1 MPFMLRCFIGT
12 SFCSLLII
20 PFMYINAKF
29 VNVLIPILISFG
41 LISLVRFYY
50 YHLRKNTV
58 STDELLSKVKKFP
71 VFIIVTLAI
80 SFMLKDFYPTNYI
93 YNEHD
98 LLYWSWVTNFHSI
111 DYSGSMQSQI
121 AWPMKFTSYHLFP
134 GMFIGYLNYLSPMQ
148 NLVGIILLKYI
159 VITLTLSL
167 LVISAFLRGRKK
179 SLPMVVSFAI
189 PFLLF
194 RNEIS
199 YNFLISN
206 YLATLI
212 ILIILWTMFNLD
224 LNNKNL
230 LIACLFLIL
239 SFSKFILF
247 PIGLILFC
255 FFYLRSPSKLSG
267 TCSTL
272 VIIISVLNLY
282 IWLFYPKS
290 KDSASIVLYNP
301 LDSNYFI
308 QTLKYVDWI
317 IDPALNFS
325 TGGLKYL
332 FAGFILAIYISKIF
346 LIFGFLFKKLVGKD
360 IENEDHSD
368 RFYFLIGVLIFMLI
382 SLFGYIFI
390 RVDSLG
396 IKHSA
401 HYLYFA
407 SVITFVFAGMFIY
420 KLSLSPT
427 KLGLMVVLSLVL
439 AIYSPYKISEDH
451 SLISHSRELND
462 GSIKISSLNEYD
474 FIKSNTITTHVQ
486 LQLQASIK
494 GQKLNCSNDKNDII
508 KSPIYLFLYHSKGNS
523 C

>member
-1 MPFMLRCFIGT
+1 
-12 SFCSLLII
+12 
-20 PFMYINAKF
+20 MYINAKL
-29 VNVLIPILISFG
+29 VNVLIPVLISFG
-41 LISLVRFYY
+41 LISLVRFYC
-50 YHLRKNTV
+50 YHLRKNTA
-58 STDELLSKVKKFP
+58 STDELLSRVKKLPF
-71 VFIIVTLAI
+71 FIIVTLAT
-80 SFMLKDFYPTNYI
+80 SFVLKDFYPTNYI

-134 GMFIGYLNYLSPMQ
+134 GMFLGYLNYLSPMQ

-167 LVISAFLRGRKK
+167 LVISAFLRGGKK
-179 SLPMVVSFAI
+179 SLPMVVSFTI

-247 PIGLILFC
+247 PIGLVLFC
-255 FFYLRSPSKLSG
+255 FFYLRSSSKLSG
-267 TCSTL
+267 ASLIL
-272 VIIISVLNLY
+272 VIITSVLNLY
-282 IWLFYPKS
+282 IWLFYPKP
-290 KDSASIVLYNP
+290 KDSASIILYNP
-301 LDSNYFI
+301 LDTNYFI

-317 IDPALNFS
+317 LDPALNFI

-332 FAGFILAIYISKIF
+332 FAGLILSIYISKIF
-346 LIFGFLFKKLVGKD
+346 LMFGFLFKKLVGKD
-360 IENEDHSD
+360 IENKENAD

-390 RVDSLG
+390 RVDFFG

-407 SVITFVFAGMFIY
+407 SVITFVFAGMYIY
-420 KLSLSPT
+420 KLNLSPT
-427 KLGLMVVLSLVL
+427 KLGSMLVLSLIL
-439 AIYSPYKISEDH
+439 AIYSPYKISEDY

-474 FIKSNTITTHVQ
+474 FIKSNTIATHVQ

-494 GQKLNCSNDKNDII
+494 GQKLNCSDDKNDTI
-508 KSPIYLFLYHSKGNS
+508 KSPIYLFLYHDKGNS